1 MKNIL
6 VIGATSEIAKA
17 TARLYAQ
24 NSSNLYLLARDTNI
38 LEITAKDFEIHGA
51 SQVNYGFIEITDF
64 FSRYARA
71 VDTRDWDLYRTLFTA
86 DAHIDYSSSGGSVG
100 NLEETVSFLSKALDM
115 FEMSQHLVT
124 NIEVLEKEEN
134 EADVLAL
141 FNNPMRLKG
150 GEIWFVG
157 GRYRHELIRSD
168 AGWKS
173 RKLVEETLWFD
184 RSPFGDLARGNSE
197 EQE

>member
-1 MKNIL
+1 MDINH
-6 VIGATSEIAKA
+6 VVD
-17 TARLYAQ
+17 R
-24 NSSNLYLLARDTNI
+24 
-38 LEITAKDFEIHGA
+38 
-51 SQVNYGFIEITDF
+51 IEITDF

-71 VDTRDWDLYRTLFTA
+71 VDTRDWDLYRTLFTT

-124 NIEVLEKEEN
+124 NIEVLEKEGN
-134 EADVLAL
+134 KADVLAL

-157 GRYRHELIRSD
+157 GKYRHELIQSD
-168 AGWKS
+168 LGWKS

-184 RSPFGDLARGNSE
+184 RSPFGDLTKDNSE
-197 EQE
+197 EKE